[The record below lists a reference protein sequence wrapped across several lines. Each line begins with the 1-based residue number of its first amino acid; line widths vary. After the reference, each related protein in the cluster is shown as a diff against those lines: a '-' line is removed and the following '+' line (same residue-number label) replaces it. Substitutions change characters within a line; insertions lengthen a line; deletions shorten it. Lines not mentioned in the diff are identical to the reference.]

1 MKVERRS
8 SGVSYLN
15 PKVEHMFLGQYQHSL
30 DAKGRMTI
38 PAGYRDML
46 VGGAYI
52 TQGFDKNL
60 NLLTESL
67 FHEKAEKIKV
77 LSDTKMNT
85 RKLRRLFFSNAI
97 KVEMDRLGRVL
108 IPQFLRDIAE
118 LEKDA
123 VIVGVGESIEI
134 WSPTAWQQQL
144 YDLGDSETT
153 AQQFDEHDL

>member
-1 MKVERRS
+1 MKVERRN

-15 PKVEHMFLGQYQHSL
+15 PKVEHMFLGQYNHSL

-52 TQGFDKNL
+52 TQGFDDNL

-85 RKLRRLFFSNAI
+85 RKLRRLFFSNAVE
-97 KVEMDRLGRVL
+97 VEMDRLGRVL
-108 IPQFLRDIAE
+108 IPQFLRELAG

-134 WSPTAWQQQL
+134 WSPSTWQQQL
-144 YDLGDSETT
+144 DELGDSETN

>member
-1 MKVERRS
+1 
-8 SGVSYLN
+8 
-15 PKVEHMFLGQYQHSL
+15 MFLGQYQHSL

-52 TQGFDKNL
+52 TQGFDDNL

-85 RKLRRLFFSNAI
+85 RKLRRLFFSNAVE
-97 KVEMDRLGRVL
+97 VEMDRLGRVL
-108 IPQFLRDIAE
+108 IPQFLRDIAG

-123 VIVGVGESIEI
+123 VIVGVGELIEI
-134 WSPTAWQQQL
+134 WSPPAWQQQL
-144 YDLGDSETT
+144 DDLGDSEAN